1 MMVLSNPSLPFFF
14 FFFVKESLSR
24 MNLEILILHFENKNC
39 FSMSLKQFAFE
50 ILQLLGYFLG
60 KEMIYSCVGNVAIDE
75 GTSGGD
81 LLLLWVS
88 KMESSRFCLRKISL
102 F

>member
-1 MMVLSNPSLPFFF
+1 
-14 FFFVKESLSR
+14 VKESLSR
-24 MNLEILILHFENKNC
+24 MNLEVLILYFDNKNC
-39 FSMSLKQFAFE
+39 VDVSLKQIAFE
-50 ILQLLGYFLG
+50 ILQLLDYFLG
-60 KEMIYSCVGNVAIDE
+60 KEMNYSCVGNVAIDE